1 MFDITESTE
10 KNESEKKRNHM
21 SLLHQR
27 IICFA
32 ENTLFRSKNTSFS
45 LLHEKLSSFHPKEG
59 S

>member
-10 KNESEKKRNHM
+10 KNESEKKKII

-45 LLHEKLSSFHPKEG
+45 LLHEKLSFFHPKEG